1 MQRDREAGNTD
12 NLTELLTI
20 NKNLSANSEI
30 NFTSKMKREITVK
43 AFNSRTKHWLYFSI
57 GQQWSNLQQELYS
70 ELCLNGAV
78 FYQFTGLNDKH
89 GKEIYEGDILHS
101 ESWCNSTIKTNPY
114 HVVEWK
120 GIGWKAKGY
129 NGTMQVSPDLDVKS
143 DFEIIGNIHQ
153 DENLLK

>member
-1 MQRDREAGNTD
+1 MKTLKFKAWHKAEKRF
-12 NLTELLTI
+12 I
-20 NKNLSANSEI
+20 N
-30 NFTSKMKREITVK
+30 
-43 AFNSRTKHWLYFSI
+43 
-57 GQQWSNLQQELYS
+57 
-70 ELCLNGAV
+70 LNGMSIAFGAMTDKGQV
-78 FYQFTGLNDKH
+78 YGITEQGVLHEYDKDEIELMQFTGLKDKH